1 MRIGDAVSS
10 YQADE
15 AIFRTQTQKAWAGIL
30 LVALLAFPF
39 LVSPYLL
46 FLGCL
51 IGIAV
56 ISATGLN
63 ILVGLTGQISLGHGA
78 FMAIGA
84 YTAVWLANEFG
95 LSLAVTMPIAGIV
108 TAAVGVV
115 VGLPSL
121 RVKGLYLAIATLAAS
136 VILHFVFVHW
146 ETVTGGN
153 SGINLSNSTL
163 FGMELNSDFRMYFV
177 IITLCI
183 IAVMGERNLLRT
195 RIGRAFIAVRDRDI
209 SAEVLGVNLLRY
221 KLLAFALSSFYA
233 GCAGALWAY
242 FFKIVTPES
251 FPFEVSIFYLAAII
265 VGGMGTVIGPIFGAA
280 FMTLV
285 PEMIKAGTKM
295 LEPILTNAQVIMSPM
310 KMVVFGA
317 LIVGFL
323 LFEPHGLAEIWKRI
337 QRYFRLWPFK
347 T

>member
-15 AIFRTQTQKAWAGIL
+15 AIFRTQTQKAWTGIL

-265 VGGMGTVIGPIFGAA
+265 VGGMGTIIGPIFGAA